1 MHVVVWVLDTLF
13 VTLLAKT
20 HAAGFDCTDGKL
32 DVLPET
38 ECFGTRG
45 SWSFSYIA
53 SAGFVVYTIIMPS
66 WLLRKLRG
74 NDIPQSAPNTA
85 EDADD
90 PIEEVLDGQ
99 ENEEDEE
106 ANDTR
111 DPTRNASEAT
121 SKAARDFEESY
132 AWVTRKYKP
141 GRQWFE
147 VAFIGYK
154 VVTVSSTRECILL
167 TGAQC
172 V

>member
-1 MHVVVWVLDTLF
+1 M
-13 VTLLAKT
+13 
-20 HAAGFDCTDGKL
+20 
-32 DVLPET
+32 
-38 ECFGTRG
+38 
-45 SWSFSYIA
+45 
-53 SAGFVVYTIIMPS
+53 
-66 WLLRKLRG
+66 WLLRKLSRG
-74 NDIPQSAPNTA
+74 NNLSQSVPNIIEGA
-85 EDADD
+85 EE
-90 PIEEVLDGQ
+90 PVEEDGQ

-154 VVTVSSTRECILL
+154 VVTVSSTRECILFI
-167 TGAQC
+167 GAQC